1 MSTAQLKTTNQLKF
15 DKEDF
20 KSFLS
25 GLLKVSDNA
34 ILHIETDRIYA
45 ISASEDRS
53 LFLWS
58 TLEGEFDDTAV
69 LNLPSLKKLYKALDL
84 VPDKVVTFT
93 NNSNNLEFK
102 GSKVKFKYH
111 LYGDGILVAPK
122 LTLAKIKSLKYE
134 YKFLIDKDFLK
145 QILKNSSVFNDT
157 NKLYVFTKDDH
168 LVWSMGDKTMANTD
182 VLTFIGD
189 KVDFEM
195 DEFILNLDNVR
206 LLSMGKEA
214 DFIME
219 VNKMGIGKISL
230 KNGEVQLN
238 YILSSLTK

>member
-1 MSTAQLKTTNQLKF
+1 MSATQLKTTNQLKF

-25 GLLKVSDNA
+25 GLLKVSDTA
-34 ILHIETDRIYA
+34 ILHVESDQIYA

-58 TLEGEFDDTAV
+58 TLEGDFDHSAV

-84 VPDKVVTFT
+84 VPDKTVTFT

-122 LTLAKIKSLKYE
+122 LTLTKIKSLKYE
-134 YKFLIDKDFLK
+134 HKFIVEKEFLK
-145 QILKNSSVFNDT
+145 QITKNSSVFNDT
-157 NKLYVFTKDDH
+157 NKLYIFTHDDH
-168 LVWSMGDKTMANTD
+168 LVWSLGDKTMTNTD
-182 VLTFIGD
+182 VLTFVGD

-206 LLSMGKEA
+206 LLSIGKET
-214 DFIME
+214 DFTME

-230 KNGEVQLN
+230 KNGEAELN

>member
-1 MSTAQLKTTNQLKF
+1 MSATQLKTTNQLQF

-20 KSFLS
+20 KTFLE
-25 GLLKVSDNA
+25 GLLKVNDSA
-34 ILHIETDRIYA
+34 ILHVETDRIYA

-58 TLEGEFDDTAV
+58 TLEGDFSNSSV

-84 VPDKVVTFT
+84 VPDKVVTFV

-102 GSKVKFKYH
+102 GNQVKFKYH

-122 LTLAKIKSLKYE
+122 LTLSKIKSLKYD
-134 YKFLIDKDFLK
+134 YKFLVDKDFLK
-145 QILKNSSVFNDT
+145 QVIKNSSVFNDT
-157 NKLYVFTKDDH
+157 NKLYIFTDDGH
-168 LVWSMGDKTMANTD
+168 LIWSLGDKTQMNTD

-206 LLSMGKEA
+206 LLALGNKT
-214 DFIME
+214 DFLME

-230 KNGEVQLN
+230 KNGEVELN